1 MNILPR
7 NFSKYQYETSPRKLE
22 PEYLPL
28 KNPYKGK
35 KSVKKRATN
44 NVKQKQEKLK
54 KQKRKVIRYILLGFV
69 ILFGF
74 CYRNSQIDENFAK
87 TQELKEQVSTVE
99 KQNAQL
105 KVSIENSMNLSNV
118 EQQAKEQLGMQ
129 KLNSKQAVY
138 VTLPKTDYI
147 QPAGEEVIIEEK
159 KPLLTTIIDGIG
171 GLFK

>member
-1 MNILPR
+1 MPR

-22 PEYLPL
+22 PEYMPP

-35 KSVKKRATN
+35 RSTSKKTSKN
-44 NVKQKQEKLK
+44 TKQKQNELK
-54 KQKRKVIRYILLGFV
+54 KRKNKAIRYTIIGFL

-87 TQELKEQVSTVE
+87 VQSLKEQVSEAE

-118 EQQAKEQLGMQ
+118 EQQAKELLGMQ
-129 KLNSKQAVY
+129 KLNSKQTVY
-138 VTLPKTDYI
+138 VTLPKRDYI
-147 QPAGEEVIIEEK
+147 QPAGEDVIIEEE
-159 KPLLTTIIDGIG
+159 KPLIKTLVEGIG
-171 GLFK
+171 NLFK

>member
-1 MNILPR
+1 MPR

-22 PEYLPL
+22 PEYTPP

-35 KSVKKRATN
+35 KSIRKKATKN
-44 NVKQKQEKLK
+44 IKQKQEQIK
-54 KQKRKVIRYILLGFV
+54 KQKRKAIKYIAIGFL
-69 ILFGF
+69 ILFGL

-87 TQELKEQVSTVE
+87 VQSLKEQVSEAE

-118 EQQAKEQLGMQ
+118 EQQAKELLGMQ
-129 KLNSKQAVY
+129 KLNSKQTVY

-147 QPAGEEVIIEEK
+147 QPAGEDVIIEEDK
-159 KPLLTTIIDGIG
+159 NFIKTISEEIG
-171 GLFK
+171 NLFK

>member
-1 MNILPR
+1 MPR

-22 PEYLPL
+22 PEYIPP

-35 KSVKKRATN
+35 KAATKKTAKRA
-44 NVKQKQEKLK
+44 KQNEEKERI
-54 KQKRKVIRYILLGFV
+54 QKRKVVKYIIVGFL
-69 ILFGF
+69 ILFGL

-87 TQELKEQVSTVE
+87 MQSLKEQVSEAE

-118 EQQAKEQLGMQ
+118 EQQAKELLGMQ
-129 KLNSKQAVY
+129 KLNSKQTVY

-147 QPAGEEVIIEEK
+147 QPAGEDVIIEEN
-159 KPLLTTIIDGIG
+159 KPLIKKVIDGIAS
-171 GLFK
+171 LFK